1 MSVTSPSTS
10 VSAILDGLT
19 DAPGQLAIFDFDGT
33 LIHEDITE
41 AVFQWCVDNRSLPD
55 HPEWPSLDGLS
66 FDAAPAEYYRA
77 VADCASADVPWGH
90 YPGALLLAQAFAGS
104 SLAELVRHTDQAT
117 LGLTLRQEACELLIG
132 LRRLDFDIRIVSAGV
147 AWCVRRFTHTVINP
161 LLRSHRVGA
170 IDLANVSG
178 VTTLLSERGVPRLD
192 RDLVSRGLPYLS
204 GAEPDS
210 HALVITPFAGGPV
223 AFAASKL
230 AVLFEAGAERP
241 TVAVGDGLADA
252 YLLAHARLGITVGDL
267 AVELS
272 QHVKRLGGEPPLHLM
287 GATA

>member
-1 MSVTSPSTS
+1 
-10 VSAILDGLT
+10 
-19 DAPGQLAIFDFDGT
+19 
-33 LIHEDITE
+33 
-41 AVFQWCVDNRSLPD
+41 
-55 HPEWPSLDGLS
+55 
-66 FDAAPAEYYRA
+66 
-77 VADCASADVPWGH
+77 
-90 YPGALLLAQAFAGS
+90 
-104 SLAELVRHTDQAT
+104 
-117 LGLTLRQEACELLIG
+117 
-132 LRRLDFDIRIVSAGV
+132 
-147 AWCVRRFTHTVINP
+147 VINP
-161 LLRSHRVGA
+161 LLRSHRVGE

-204 GAEPDS
+204 GAEPS
-210 HALVITPFAGGPV
+210 LVITPFAGGPV

-272 QHVKRLGGEPPLHLM
+272 QQVGRLGGEPPLHLM